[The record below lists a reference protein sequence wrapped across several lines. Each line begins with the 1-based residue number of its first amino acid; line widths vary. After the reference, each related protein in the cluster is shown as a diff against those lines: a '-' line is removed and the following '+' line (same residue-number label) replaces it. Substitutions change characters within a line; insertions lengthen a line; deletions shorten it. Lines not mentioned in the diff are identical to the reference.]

1 MQDEKHGSQ
10 EGIMEDLNPRFNDV
24 RGRLSKGLGGLY
36 LPHHPEHTRQ
46 RNTTNDLDDHVAAA
60 DIDHGSSGTSHS
72 GGAFSKQKWKA
83 VAFEHEEWLE
93 DIQEHEADG
102 SPARRVKDL
111 EPRQKKRKD
120 EEGCGYVWDTLFT
133 PEVMLDDLPSSF
145 RPFTFEYG
153 RITDPWEHMCRFENT
168 AQLHRISDGM
178 KCCIF
183 ATTLTGAAQQW
194 FVQLSG
200 GSIPTFGR
208 LCQMF
213 LHHFANSRK
222 HKKARLCS
230 SALRNMR
237 VSR

>member
-1 MQDEKHGSQ
+1 MTMLRLRMLITKVVAQTIPEVHSPSRNGRRWL
-10 EGIMEDLNPRFNDV
+10 LNMRSGWKTSRNK
-24 RGRLSKGLGGLY
+24 RLT
-36 LPHHPEHTRQ
+36 PT
-46 RNTTNDLDDHVAAA
+46 
-60 DIDHGSSGTSHS
+60 
-72 GGAFSKQKWKA
+72 
-83 VAFEHEEWLE
+83 
-93 DIQEHEADG
+93 
-102 SPARRVKDL
+102 RRVEDL

-120 EEGCGYVWDTLFT
+120 EEGGGYVWDTLFT

-153 RITDPWEHMCRFENT
+153 RITDPWEHVCRFENT
-168 AQLHRISDGM
+168 AQLHRISDDV

-183 ATTLTGAAQQW
+183 ATSLTCAAQQW

-208 LCQMF
+208 LCPMF

-222 HKKARLCS
+222 HKKARLRS

>member
-1 MQDEKHGSQ
+1 MLVFFDDILVYSKT
-10 EGIMEDLNPRFNDV
+10 EDLHYSHLRQVLNLLRQNT
-24 RGRLSKGLGGLY
+24 LYAKASKCSFGKHHVEYLG
-36 LPHHPEHTRQ
+36 
-46 RNTTNDLDDHVAAA
+46 HV
-60 DIDHGSSGTSHS
+60 
-72 GGAFSKQKWKA
+72 
-83 VAFEHEEWLE
+83 V
-93 DIQEHEADG
+93 
-102 SPARRVKDL
+102 
-111 EPRQKKRKD
+111 
-120 EEGCGYVWDTLFT
+120 T

-153 RITDPWEHMCRFENT
+153 RITDPWEHVCRFENT
-168 AQLHRISDGM
+168 AQLHRISDGV

-183 ATTLTGAAQQW
+183 ATTLTCAAQQW

-208 LCQMF
+208 LCPIF

-222 HKKARLCS
+222 HKKARLRS